1 MAVMTAL
8 AIIGI
13 GISVYSSWKQGQ
25 ALKKA
30 GKQAR
35 EASESQAD
43 LLDFNAEVAE
53 LQRKDALNRGAD
65 EESRFRTQVRG
76 AIGTERTEF
85 AANNVDVNFGSAADV
100 QADTAF
106 LGELDAL
113 TIRVNAAREA
123 WGFQVEAEDTRRRA
137 QITRKEGVQQE
148 LAGREAGNAAYLQG
162 AGNLLIGSAS
172 LYSQRYGTGSTRPS
186 TRGNLPSRTTAP
198 LYGPLK

>member
-8 AIIGI
+8 ALIGL
-13 GISVYSSWKQGQ
+13 GVSLYGSWRQGK

-30 GKQAR
+30 GKQQQ

-43 LLDFNAEVAE
+43 LLDYNAEVAD
-53 LQRKDALNRGAD
+53 LQRKDALDRGAE

-123 WGFQVEAEDTRRRA
+123 WGFQVQGEDIRRRA
-137 QITRKEGVQQE
+137 EITRREGVQQAR
-148 LAGREAGNAAYLQG
+148 AGEEAGNAAYLAG

-172 LYSQRYGTGSTRPS
+172 LYSQRYGNRSSTRTATRANIPDSTWRPS
-186 TRGNLPSRTTAP
+186 GNPR
-198 LYGPLK
+198 